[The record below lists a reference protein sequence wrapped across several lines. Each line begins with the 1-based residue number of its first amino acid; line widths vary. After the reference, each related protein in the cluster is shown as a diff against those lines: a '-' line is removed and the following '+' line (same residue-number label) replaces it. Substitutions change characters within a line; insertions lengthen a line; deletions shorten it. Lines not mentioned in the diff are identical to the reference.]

1 MSAKRKNKLKRKN
14 KRNGGIKNYTSKKA
28 KVVKT
33 ISMENIFL
41 RFPHLSEAIFDNMDN
56 QSLFTCMNVS
66 RIWHQYLENQ
76 KFIFIRS
83 MAKFVKDN
91 NGPFN
96 NEGAEKSWDR
106 IIKKCNFETIV
117 ELKGAL
123 NQHLKSEDSWLYY
136 DFGPL
141 HIVAHV
147 GNTLLYRKIM
157 RFSEDINPK
166 NGRPGMT
173 PLHMAAFNGH
183 IEICK
188 IIIDKIV
195 DKNPKDN
202 SDWTPLHKA
211 AGNGHVEVCKL
222 ILEKVEDKNPH
233 ALNGRTPLHVAAGE
247 GHFEVIKNFHFKDN
261 FHDRTTF
268 LLVCFL

>member
-14 KRNGGIKNYTSKKA
+14 KRNGGSKSFTSKKA
-28 KVVKT
+28 NVVKT
-33 ISMENIFL
+33 ISMEKIFL

-56 QSLFTCMNVS
+56 QSLFICINVS
-66 RIWHQYLENQ
+66 RIWLEYLKNQ
-76 KFIFIRS
+76 KFIYIRS
-83 MAKFVKDN
+83 MSNFVKDN
-91 NGPFN
+91 IYPFDN
-96 NEGAEKSWDR
+96 KEVEKSWDR

-123 NQHLKSEDSWLYY
+123 NQHLKSEDSWIYY
-136 DFGPL
+136 DLSPL

-147 GNTLLYRKIM
+147 GDTLLYRKIM
-157 RFSEDINPK
+157 GFSEDINPK

-173 PLHMAAFNGH
+173 PLHMAAKNGH

-188 IIIDKIV
+188 IILEKIV

-222 ILEKVEDKNPH
+222 ILEKVADKNPH
-233 ALNGRTPLHVAAGE
+233 AHNGRTPLHVSAGE
-247 GHFEVIKNFHFKDN
+247 GHFEVIKNKH
-261 FHDRTTF
+261 
-268 LLVCFL
+268 

>member
-1 MSAKRKNKLKRKN
+1 MSAKRKNKRKQKN
-14 KRNGGIKNYTSKKA
+14 KRVRGSFTSKKA

-33 ISMENIFL
+33 ISMGNLFL
-41 RFPHLSEAIFDNMDN
+41 RFPHLSEAIFDNMNN

-66 RIWHQYLENQ
+66 RIWHEYLKNQ
-76 KFIFIRS
+76 KFIYIRS
-83 MAKFVKDN
+83 MEKFVKDN
-91 NGPFN
+91 KGS
-96 NEGAEKSWDR
+96 EKSWNR

-123 NQHLKSEDSWLYY
+123 NQHLKSRNSWIYY

-141 HIVAHV
+141 HIVAHI
-147 GNTLLYRKIM
+147 GDTLLYRKIL

-188 IIIDKIV
+188 IILDKIV

-222 ILEKVEDKNPH
+222 ILEKVADKNPH

-247 GHFEVIKNFHFKDN
+247 GHFEVIKNEMIDTYFH
-261 FHDRTTF
+261 
-268 LLVCFL
+268 

>member
-14 KRNGGIKNYTSKKA
+14 KRNGGSKSFTSKKA

-33 ISMENIFL
+33 ISMEKIFL
-41 RFPHLSEAIFDNMDN
+41 RFPHLSEAIFDNMNN
-56 QSLFTCMNVS
+56 QSLFNCMNVS
-66 RIWHQYLENQ
+66 RIWHEYLKNQ
-76 KFIFIRS
+76 KFIYIRS
-83 MAKFVKDN
+83 IEKFVKN
-91 NGPFN
+91 NNCSLFN

-106 IIKKCNFETIV
+106 ILKKCNFETIV

-123 NQHLKSEDSWLYY
+123 NQHLKSEDSWIYY

-147 GNTLLYRKIM
+147 GDTLLYRKIM

-173 PLHMAAFNGH
+173 PLHMAAKNGH

-188 IIIDKIV
+188 IILDKIV

-222 ILEKVEDKNPH
+222 ILERVADKNPH
-233 ALNGRTPLHVAAGE
+233 KWSRTLS
-247 GHFEVIKNFHFKDN
+247 
-261 FHDRTTF
+261 
-268 LLVCFL
+268 